1 MFACV
6 HSPKGDLFAL
16 AGFFSPVIEQTSPD
30 TVVFSV
36 AGLERLIGTPH
47 QIAAEICRQGDAM
60 GIQGSLAIAHNPD
73 TAVLIAR
80 NIPGVSI
87 VPPGEEA
94 DCLGDLPVE
103 ALNTTPQIS
112 AQITAQIFDTFE
124 RWGIRTLAALAE
136 LPEIGLAERFG
147 EEGIRLRRLA
157 LGRTQRMLHACA
169 PENTFEKRL
178 ELEHPIELLEP
189 LLFVISSI
197 LHELA
202 ENLRHHSLA
211 TNRLNLVL
219 ELENGSRHQR
229 VQEFAAPLGE
239 PQALLKIVHLDLES
253 HPPQAAIA
261 AVCIELRPV
270 KPQTLQHTL
279 FLPAH
284 PAPQKLQLALTR
296 IAGLV
301 GEPNVGSAVLLN
313 THRPD
318 AFVICPFSAPQP
330 VSCAPRPDRS
340 LQTAFRMFRPAL
352 PAAVQVKEDK
362 PAQVAAP
369 GVRGTVLT
377 ASGPWRSS
385 GEWWT
390 GTRWAR
396 DEWDIDLSDGG
407 IYRIYFR
414 LGSGDWFVEGVYD

>member
-1 MFACV
+1 
-6 HSPKGDLFAL
+6 
-16 AGFFSPVIEQTSPD
+16 
-30 TVVFSV
+30 VVFSV

-47 QIAAEICRQGDAM
+47 QIASEICRQGEVM

-80 NIPGVSI
+80 NVPGVSI

-94 DCLGDLPVE
+94 ERLGDLSVE
-103 ALNTTPQIS
+103 ALNASAKIDVQILE
-112 AQITAQIFDTFE
+112 TFE

-169 PENTFEKRL
+169 PKTAFAKRL

-202 ENLRHHSLA
+202 ESLRHHSLA
-211 TNRLNLVL
+211 SNRLNLIL

-229 VQEFAAPLGE
+229 VQEFAVPLGD
-239 PQALLKIVHLDLES
+239 PQALLKIVQLDLES
-253 HPPQAAIA
+253 HPPHAAIA
-261 AVCIELRPV
+261 AVRIELHPA
-270 KPQTLQHTL
+270 KPQTLQHAL

-301 GEPNVGSAVLLN
+301 GEHNVGSAVLLN

-318 AFVICPFSAPQP
+318 AFAINPFSAPKLA
-330 VSCAPRPDRS
+330 SCPPRRDGS
-340 LQTAFRMFRPAL
+340 LQTAFRIFRPAL

-362 PAQVAAP
+362 PARVAAP

-407 IYRIYFR
+407 IYRIYLQ
-414 LGSGDWFVEGVYD
+414 LGSGGWFVEGVYD